1 MLRGEAARLSGTDMP
16 DEHHLPV
23 PRRNPEDINLGAIKT
38 DLEFI
43 MERLSK
49 LPTRQEMVRFRIWV
63 ALGLCVAALI
73 GVHMWLR
80 WVWACSLL

>member
-1 MLRGEAARLSGTDMP
+1 MP
-16 DEHHLPV
+16 DDHHTV
-23 PRRNPEDINLGAIKT
+23 MPRRNPEDINLGAIKT

-49 LPTRQEMVRFRIWV
+49 LPTRRELIRFRIWA

-73 GVHMWLR
+73 GVHMWTQ
-80 WVWACSLL
+80 WVWECSLL